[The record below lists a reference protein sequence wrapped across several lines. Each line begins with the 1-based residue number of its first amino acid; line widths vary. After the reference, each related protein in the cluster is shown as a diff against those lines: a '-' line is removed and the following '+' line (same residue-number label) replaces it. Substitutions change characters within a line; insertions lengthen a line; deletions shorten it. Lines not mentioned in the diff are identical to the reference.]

1 MYDFLFD
8 FYGHHLS
15 ISYRF
20 RDNAGQNFEGRTKWR
35 ILTF

>member
-8 FYGHHLS
+8 FYEHHLS
-15 ISYRF
+15 ISHRS
-20 RDNAGQNFEGRTKWR
+20 RDIAGQNFEGRTKWR

>member
-8 FYGHHLS
+8 FYEHHLS
-15 ISYRF
+15 ISYRS